1 MLYKKGAEANLYLEE
16 WYGKKIIKKHRYKK
30 LYRNNLLDFQLR
42 KQRTFQ
48 EAKLMLN
55 SRKIGVPTPFIYLID
70 VKNTN
75 IYMDFIEGKQIKRIL
90 DKIPNRDKICEEIGR
105 KIATLHVKNIIHG
118 DLTTSNLIISESK
131 KIFFID
137 FGLGGY
143 STSIEDKGV
152 DLHLMDRCLKSTHYI
167 HAKKCFNSVLVGYEY
182 IAGSEFAEKIKLKLE
197 EIDQRGRYFDRT

>member
-30 LYRNNLLDFQLR
+30 LYRNNQLDFQLR

-48 EAKLMLN
+48 EAKLMLE

-75 IYMDFIEGKQIKRIL
+75 IYMDFVEGQQIKRIL
-90 DKIPNRDKICEEIGR
+90 DKISNRYVICEEIGR
-105 KIATLHVKNIIHG
+105 KIATLHTNNIIHG
-118 DLTTSNLIISESK
+118 DLTTSNLIMSESK

-167 HAKKCFNSVLVGYEY
+167 YAKKCFSSVLVGYEY
-182 IAGSEFAEKIKLKLE
+182 VAGSEFAENIKLKLE